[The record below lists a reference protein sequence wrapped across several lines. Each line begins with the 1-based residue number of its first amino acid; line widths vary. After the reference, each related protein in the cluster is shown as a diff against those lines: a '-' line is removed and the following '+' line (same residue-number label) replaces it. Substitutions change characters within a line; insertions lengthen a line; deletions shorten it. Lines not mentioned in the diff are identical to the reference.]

1 MTSLLR
7 NRPLMLMGA
16 AEVINSLGS
25 WITAMALY
33 SILIFQEGGGMAISS
48 AIFFASLGPTL
59 LLSPFAG
66 WLCDRYDRR
75 TLMIASRL
83 LQGAATA
90 GLIFTNNLPLIYT
103 LLVASAV
110 FGLVM
115 GPARTTAMPD
125 VVAPAELTQ
134 ANAFMQQVTGT
145 IKILAPALAG
155 GLLTVMDPHLA
166 ISLDVVSFLLS
177 AAVLLLL
184 PPLPAKGAP
193 VLATGKPVKEKGL
206 LRDSLAL
213 LQRHIP
219 GLLLLLPLNVL
230 MALVIM
236 AFDVAMAVYVRDIL
250 QATIAFK
257 GFIGFAVGGGMIA
270 GSSAFLFL
278 KGERN
283 LWRDVMVGFLLV
295 TALSVAMALGEVA
308 GPAAARLILLGACVL
323 GGVGM
328 GVINVQAGVLFIKL
342 CPQGMLGRIGGLF
355 DSVST
360 TGRLVGLLLTPIL
373 VPHVVSFGGYFGTA
387 SVLLLAA
394 IAFTAVA
401 LQRRGATAEA
411 SARVAS
417 QAGASRIQAAEP
429 NERHEVVVHGA

>member
-1 MTSLLR
+1 MRDLLR
-7 NRPLMLMGA
+7 NRSLMLMGA
-16 AEVINSLGS
+16 AEVISSLGS
-25 WITAMALY
+25 WVTSMALY
-33 SILIFQEGGGMAISS
+33 SILIFREGGGMGVSS
-48 AIFFASLGPTL
+48 AIFFASLGPAL

-75 TLMIASRL
+75 TLMIGSRL

-90 GLIFTNNLPLIYT
+90 GLIFTENLPLIYT
-103 LLVASAV
+103 LLTLSAI

-125 VVAPAELTQ
+125 VVAEDQLTQ

-166 ISLDVVSFLLS
+166 IIIDVVSFVAS

-193 VLATGKPVKEKGL
+193 QAQGERPAKEKGL
-206 LRDSLAL
+206 FGDSLAL
-213 LQRHIP
+213 MKRHIP

-230 MALVIM
+230 MALVLM

-250 QATIAFK
+250 QSTIAFK
-257 GFIGFAVGGGMIA
+257 GVLGFAVGGGMIA
-270 GSSAFLFL
+270 GSSIFMFL

-283 LWRDVMVGFLLV
+283 LWRDVILGFLLV
-295 TALSVAMALGEVA
+295 TTLSVALALGEYAGPQAARVILLVA
-308 GPAAARLILLGACVL
+308 GVL

-342 CPQGMLGRIGGLF
+342 CPQAMLGRIGGIF
-355 DSVST
+355 DSVSM
-360 TGRLVGLLLTPIL
+360 TGRLLGMVLTPIL
-373 VPHVVSFGGYFGTA
+373 VPSVVSFGGYFGTA
-387 SVLLLAA
+387 SVLLLVA

-401 LQRRGATAEA
+401 LGRMK
-411 SARVAS
+411 
-417 QAGASRIQAAEP
+417 AAEP
-429 NERHEVVVHGA
+429 NETHEVVAHGA